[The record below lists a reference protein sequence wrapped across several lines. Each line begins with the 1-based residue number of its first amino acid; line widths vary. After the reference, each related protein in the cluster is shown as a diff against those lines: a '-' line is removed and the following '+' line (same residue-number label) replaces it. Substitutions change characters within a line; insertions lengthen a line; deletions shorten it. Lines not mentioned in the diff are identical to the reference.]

1 MGKDLYDTYSVA
13 RQVVDEADDAL
24 GGTLKHVMFEGSQED
39 LTRTENAQPA
49 ILTTSIAML
58 RVLESERGFK
68 IEETC
73 KHALGHSLGEYSAL
87 VATKAVTLH
96 DAVKLVVSI
105 VVSDDACEE
114 AYFFLVL
121 SFICFVLFFFWNTCG
136 RNLEFPW
143 LTISHVCLSWASLS
157 CLLAA
162 PRTGNDKSGDEQRN
176 DSNVCVSRACRQAGI
191 ISDSNG

>member
-58 RVLESERGFK
+58 RVLERERGFK

-114 AYFFLVL
+114 AYFSSF
-121 SFICFVLFFFWNTCG
+121 SFICFVLFLFWNSCG
-136 RNLEFPW
+136 RKPRVSLAHH
-143 LTISHVCLSWASLS
+143 LSVCLSWT
-157 CLLAA
+157 CL
-162 PRTGNDKSGDEQRN
+162 R
-176 DSNVCVSRACRQAGI
+176 I
-191 ISDSNG
+191 F